1 MKKIKAKEDPKTE
14 KKPSEATKA
23 ENVLN
28 E

>member
-1 MKKIKAKEDPKTE
+1 MKKIKAKEDPKTAL
-14 KKPSEATKA
+14 KPKETTKA